1 VKNVS
6 FAFSRFEFLTQ
17 CTCVCD
23 GHNSTDQDCYG
34 VLVTDRRSHT
44 CTHFQLLIPK
54 CQQRNIINC

>member
-44 CTHFQLLIPK
+44 CTHFQLL
-54 CQQRNIINC
+54 